1 MQSSLGDD
9 EGVLREYIFKNFKV
23 ERVSGVCVGDEMV
36 REVRSLTEFHPPGQ
50 SPALPAGAAGSVVAA
65 DCCGVVDGELVGA
78 DCEMAVEKQRHTIND
93 AVPILFSMLNFPLGR
108 DSLGK
113 RVPRGR
119 SPEKP

>member
-1 MQSSLGDD
+1 
-9 EGVLREYIFKNFKV
+9 
-23 ERVSGVCVGDEMV
+23 MV
-36 REVRSLTEFHPPGQ
+36 REVRSLTGVPSSRPKPCIAG
-50 SPALPAGAAGSVVAA
+50 LGAAGSVVAA

-108 DSLGK
+108 DSLGN

-119 SPEKP
+119 SPEGPEREQGYYPRSEANVND